1 MADLK
6 PNSDALKQIGEAWEH
21 AQDQLAD
28 LREQVQRTTELA
40 MAKTQSNFLERDRD
54 KALRN
59 LGEAIWVQVQKG
71 KLTLPSSMR
80 DIGKAME
87 DVQKK
92 IAVEQAEIAD
102 LLKEGEE
109 AVARRARNAVA
120 AKLKK
125 R

>member
-6 PNSDALKQIGEAWEH
+6 PTPDALKQIGEAWEH

-28 LREQVQRTTELA
+28 LREQVKRTTDLA

-59 LGEAIWVQVQKG
+59 LGEAVWVQVQKG
-71 KLTLPSSMR
+71 KLQLPPGFR
-80 DIGKAME
+80 DIAKAME